1 MSEMP
6 SMEPDEFEL
15 SPTPASRTRAS
26 GRGKG
31 KTTTT
36 TVTKQILTA
45 PEEDDKPPEMTFAS
59 LFDAGPDDLNNEVVV
74 RVRVFRS
81 EPREGHLGYIDD
93 MDATETYIKE
103 HWGGST
109 YKLDGVNARGRI
121 VRARTIVV
129 GGDPVFIGEAFEA
142 QWRKQRGLGPRGSN
156 GNGEQMSMKDMLAV
170 IEAREQ
176 ALRTELAAKEERDRR
191 ERTERDESRRRD
203 EREFLLQREQSQREW
218 DERKRRDTEESDRRR
233 AQEQDARDERRRR
246 DVEEASTRQQQFMTQ
261 MLTIVQSQAA
271 NTIAFVKETLGA
283 KSGVDPSDMLMK
295 GVTLAMKLREAG
307 EGGDEDGDL
316 LTTVVKNLPEMLS
329 SAGNAIGGAIREVK
343 GLPPQAP
350 AAKTANGASGL
361 TLPPGPVSA
370 KFAALVNKIQASGG
384 DPEATLGALA
394 DRLLASA
401 PVPAKAPRPNAP
413 VFDPGPPAPQPQ
425 AESAPS
431 ESPQTINSDAAT
443 EASKVAK
450 APPEEGVVRM
460 SFGKAKAKD
469 ESAVSVGRFTDGG
482 ST

>member
-6 SMEPDEFEL
+6 SMEPDEFEI
-15 SPTPASRTRAS
+15 PAELPSTTRTTRGAR
-26 GRGKG
+26 GRPKG

-36 TVTKQILTA
+36 TVTRQILTD
-45 PEEDDKPPEMTFAS
+45 PEDEEKPPEMTFAS
-59 LFDAGPDDLNNEVVV
+59 LFDAGPDDSNNEVVA

-93 MDATETYIKE
+93 MDATETFIKE

-109 YKLDGVNARGRI
+109 YRLEGVNSRGRI
-121 VRARTIVV
+121 VRVRTIAVA
-129 GGDPVFIGEAFEA
+129 GDPIFVGEAFEA
-142 QWRKQRGLGPRGSN
+142 QWRRQKGLGPRGAST
-156 GNGEQMSMKDMLAV
+156 GESMSMKDMLAV

-271 NTIAFVKETLGA
+271 NTIVFVKETL
-283 KSGVDPSDMLMK
+283 SGKPTSDPSDMLMK

-307 EGGDEDGDL
+307 ESDEGEGDL
-316 LTTVVKNLPEMLS
+316 LTTVVKNLPEMLN
-329 SAGNAIGGAIREVK
+329 SASGAITGAIREVK

-350 AAKTANGASGL
+350 KAAAASGGL

-370 KFAALVNKIQASGG
+370 KFAALVNRIQASGG

-425 AESAPS
+425 AAPAPS
-431 ESPQTINSDAAT
+431 TTPQSANSNGTT
-443 EASKVAK
+443 EPAPK

-460 SFGKAKAKD
+460 SFGKPKAK
-469 ESAVSVGRFTDGG
+469 EEATASPVVE
-482 ST
+482 

>member
-6 SMEPDEFEL
+6 SMEPDDEFEL
-15 SPTPASRTRAS
+15 PPTRARR

-36 TVTKQILTA
+36 TVTRQILA
-45 PEEDDKPPEMTFAS
+45 DAEEDDKPPEMTFAS
-59 LFDAGPDDLNNEVVV
+59 LFDAGPEDVNNEIVA
-74 RVRVFRS
+74 RVRVIRS
-81 EPREGHLGYIDD
+81 DPREGLLGYIDD
-93 MDATETYIKE
+93 MDATETFIKE

-109 YKLDGVNARGRI
+109 FRLEGVNSKGRI
-121 VRARTIVV
+121 IRVRSVV
-129 GGDPVFIGEAFEA
+129 VAGDPIFIGEAFEA
-142 QWRKQRGLGPRGSN
+142 QWRRQRGLGPKASN
-156 GNGEQMSMKDMLAV
+156 GNNGESMSMKDMLAV
-170 IEAREQ
+170 IEAREM
-176 ALRTELAAKEERDRR
+176 ALRTELAAKEERDRK
-191 ERTERDESRRRD
+191 ERTEREESRRRD
-203 EREFLLQREQSQREW
+203 EREFLMQRERDQREW

-233 AQEQDARDERRRR
+233 AQEQDARDDRRRR

-316 LTTVVKNLPEMLS
+316 LTTVVKNLPDMLS

-350 AAKTANGASGL
+350 TSKAPGGGGGL

-413 VFDPGPPAPQPQ
+413 VFDPGLPTPQPAPAAP
-425 AESAPS
+425 PS
-431 ESPQTINSDAAT
+431 ESPQTANSNAT
-443 EASKVAK
+443 PPAPK

-460 SFGKAKAKD
+460 SFGKAKAPKED
-469 ESAVSVGRFTDGG
+469 APVAP
-482 ST
+482 

>member
-15 SPTPASRTRAS
+15 PPATRAPR

-36 TVTKQILTA
+36 TVTKQILTD
-45 PEEDDKPPEMTFAS
+45 PEDDDKLPEMTFAS
-59 LFDAGPDDLNNEVVV
+59 LFDAGPDDTNNEVVA

-81 EPREGHLGYIDD
+81 DPREGHLGYIDD
-93 MDATETYIKE
+93 MDATETFIKE

-109 YKLDGVNARGRI
+109 YRLEGVNSKGRI
-121 VRARTIVV
+121 VRVRTIVV
-129 GGDPVFIGEAFEA
+129 GGDPIFVGEAFEA
-142 QWRKQRGLGPRGSN
+142 QWRRQKGLGARSSS
-156 GNGEQMSMKDMLAV
+156 NGEQMSMKDMLAV
-170 IEAREQ
+170 IEAREM
-176 ALRTELAAKEERDRR
+176 ALRTELAAKEERDRK
-191 ERTERDESRRRD
+191 ERTEREESRRRD
-203 EREFLLQREQSQREW
+203 EREFLMQRERDQREW

-246 DVEEASTRQQQFMTQ
+246 DVEEATQRQQQFMTQ

-283 KSGVDPSDMLMK
+283 KTGVDPSDMLMK

-307 EGGDEDGDL
+307 EGNDEDGDL

-343 GLPPQAP
+343 GLPPAP
-350 AAKTANGASGL
+350 PVAGKTANGAGGL

-394 DRLLASA
+394 DRLLAS
-401 PVPAKAPRPNAP
+401 PVVPPKAARPNAP

-425 AESAPS
+425 VAAPPS
-431 ESPQTINSDAAT
+431 EAPQTVNSD
-443 EASKVAK
+443 V
-450 APPEEGVVRM
+450 PPSEEGVVRM
-460 SFGKAKAKD
+460 SFGKAKAPKED
-469 ESAVSVGRFTDGG
+469 APAAP
-482 ST
+482 